1 MASPPAR
8 GRRGGESA
16 IPPAEGFGT
25 VLGRRAAA
33 PGLRKTERTRLR
45 LLAATAERLEAGD
58 EQAAL
63 RVSDIAAAAGL
74 AHGTF
79 YRYFPDRPAAVEAL
93 LGDFALHLRDSMA
106 GARDGAPG
114 SEERVR
120 AATLAYLRQFRAN
133 LGLMR
138 CLMDLGRDSAAFRAR
153 FHAFNRAWNGR
164 VAATIARRR
173 AEIAGRRPAPA
184 SALLP
189 TAYALGGM
197 IDEFLS
203 QLYLRRDP
211 ALKRLAR
218 DEAAVTA
225 LLTELWCRAAY
236 ANAPL

>member
-1 MASPPAR
+1 MSKPPAR
-8 GRRGGESA
+8 GRA
-16 IPPAEGFGT
+16 AVVAPAEGFAT
-25 VLGRRAAA
+25 ILGRHARAA
-33 PGLRKTERTRLR
+33 GLRKTERTRLR
-45 LLAATAERLEAGD
+45 LLAAVAERLEAGD

-79 YRYFPDRPAAVEAL
+79 YRYFPDRSAAVEAL
-93 LGDFALHLRDSMA
+93 LADFALHLRDSMA
-106 GARDGAPG
+106 AARDGAPG
-114 SEERVR
+114 SRERVE
-120 AATLAYLRQFRAN
+120 ATTLAYLRQFRAN

-153 FHAFNRAWNGR
+153 FHAFNRTWNGR

-173 AEIAGRRPAPA
+173 AELSGRRPAPA
-184 SALLP
+184 AALLP

-211 ALKRLAR
+211 ALKPLAG
-218 DEAAVTA
+218 DETAVTA
-225 LLTELWCRAAY
+225 LLTDLWCRAAY
-236 ANAPL
+236 GNAPL